1 MNSWN
6 EKNTLGVLREA
17 EEVETFEYPK
27 WDTNKGPMI
36 KKVEN
41 IYRSL
46 LDLGKR
52 LPKQISEETY
62 LEAKR
67 AIKALYI
74 ESQRKNPT
82 DTKLGFHRTED
93 GEFPENGMFITFTN
107 YSSKTYGLGKG
118 KSTHGVFYGVFP
130 SDTTIQDGESAGYA
144 WRDILSICY
153 VRGSEL
159 EVYGYYIPTGEISE
173 PIHKDIE
180 SIYKWKEDSAKDLS
194 KVPQDVL
201 NKIERG
207 ALR

>member
-6 EKNTLGVLREA
+6 ERNTLRNLREA
-17 EEVETFEYPK
+17 EEMETFEYPK
-27 WDTNKGPMI
+27 WDTNKGPMV

-74 ESQRKNPT
+74 ESRGKNPT
-82 DTKLGFHRTED
+82 DIKLGFHRTED
-93 GEFPENGMFITFTN
+93 EEFPEDGMFITFTN
-107 YSSKTYGLGKG
+107 FSSKTYGLGKG
-118 KSTHGVFYGVFP
+118 KGSYGLFP
-130 SDTTIQDGESAGYA
+130 NDKKMQDGKRAEYV
-144 WRDILSICY
+144 WREILSICY
-153 VRGSEL
+153 VRGNEL
-159 EVYGYYIPTGEISE
+159 EVYGYYPFTGEISE
-173 PIHKDIE
+173 PNYMSIE
-180 SIYKWKEDSAKDLS
+180 SIYKWKEDDSKNLS

-201 NKIERG
+201 DEIVNEE
-207 ALR
+207 